1 MLVVLAVM
9 ALSVGALAP
18 AGAAPGG
25 GRTVPGAATEAAAR
39 PTAPP
44 TAGSPAPVP
53 GALRASAATPDG
65 GSVSAAA
72 DWALINGPNRGPN
85 DNHLHEVSCV
95 NATRCV
101 AVGYNEHPVTGHR
114 QSVVET
120 LVNGVWKVG
129 KIPHRGTSLNT
140 LWNVSCVPGNKC
152 FAVGY
157 YADVAAGYYRT
168 LIARYWGGYWTLM
181 SSPNVANTDN
191 YLFGIDCVDATH
203 CVAVGRYLAKP
214 SLRLRTLVLTMNG
227 STWQVTKSPNRQAT
241 TRDNYLSDVSC
252 ADLDHCVAVGYSLT
266 QAVVYE
272 TLGIELASGVWTLR
286 STRNVDGASNLLRDV
301 SCPTVDTCVAVGGT
315 DPGTANE
322 QTLIQR
328 LSAGVWAIEPS
339 PNRAS
344 TDNHLWGVSC
354 KTDVN
359 CVAVGQSQNTE
370 RSWTLVTTLDAGT
383 WTQTPSPSRGGTFNF
398 LYGLSCPTIAVCYA
412 AGDYIN
418 LGTDTYRTL
427 IATNAG

>member
-9 ALSVGALAP
+9 ALSVSTLAP

-25 GRTVPGAATEAAAR
+25 SPAAPGAAAEAAPAT
-39 PTAPP
+39 TATPSP
-44 TAGSPAPVP
+44 SPSPAP
-53 GALRASAATPDG
+53 GSLRASAATPDG

-85 DNHLHEVSCV
+85 DNHLHEISCI

-101 AVGYNEHPVTGHR
+101 AVGYNEHPLTGLR
-114 QSVVET
+114 QSVVVT
-120 LVNGVWKVG
+120 LINGVWKVG
-129 KIPHRGTSLNT
+129 KIPHRGAGVNT
-140 LWNVSCVPGNKC
+140 LWNVSCVLGNKC

-168 LIARYWGGYWTLM
+168 LIARYAGGYWTLM

-203 CVAVGRYLAKP
+203 CVAVGRYQAKP
-214 SLRLRTLVLTMNG
+214 SFRLRTLVLTMNG

-252 ADLDHCVAVGYSLT
+252 ADVDHCVAVGYSLT
-266 QAVVYE
+266 SAPLYE
-272 TLGIELASGVWTLR
+272 TLGIELAGGVWTLR
-286 STRNVDGASNLLRDV
+286 STRNVADRNNLLRDV
-301 SCPTVDTCVAVGGT
+301 SCPTIDTCVAVGGS
-315 DPGTANE
+315 DPLTANE
-322 QTLIQR
+322 ETLIQR
-328 LSAGVWAIEPS
+328 LSAGVWTIEPS

-359 CVAVGQSQNTE
+359 CVAIGQSQNSE
-370 RSWTLVTTLDAGT
+370 RAWTLVATLDTGT

-398 LYGLSCPTIAVCYA
+398 LYGVSCPRIDTCYA
-412 AGDYIN
+412 SGDYVN
-418 LGTDTYRTL
+418 LGTNKYRTL